1 MNIRRNKHFKP
12 EVSTSSL
19 NDIMFFLLL
28 FFLIVSTLANPNVIK
43 VLLPNSKS
51 AQNLNKQQINL
62 TVTAD
67 KKYFI
72 NQKEVTLSQLGTEL
86 EAQIKGI
93 DSPTVILRFA
103 RDLSVQDL
111 VDVLEIGVRLNLK
124 MVMATQKWSDY
135 GQ

>member
-28 FFLIVSTLANPNVIK
+28 FFLIVSTLSNPNVIK

-72 NQKEVTLSQLGTEL
+72 NQKEIPLQQLETEL
-86 EAQIKGI
+86 QTQIKGI
-93 DSPTVILRFA
+93 ENPTIILRFS

-124 MVMATQKWSDY
+124 MVMATEKV
-135 GQ
+135 

>member
-1 MNIRRNKHFKP
+1 MNIRRNRQFKP

-51 AQNLNKQQINL
+51 AQDINKQQINL

-67 KKYFI
+67 KRYYV
-72 NQKEVTLSQLGTEL
+72 NQKEVQFGQLEQEL
-86 EAQIKGI
+86 I
-93 DSPTVILRFA
+93 DQTRNIESPTIILRFA
-103 RDLSVQDL
+103 KSLNIQDL
-111 VDVLEIGVRLNLK
+111 VDVLEIGVRRNFKL
-124 MVMATQKWSDY
+124 VMATEKVAQ
-135 GQ
+135 

>member
-1 MNIRRNKHFKP
+1 MNIRRNRQFKP

-51 AQNLNKQQINL
+51 AQDLNKQQINL

-67 KKYFI
+67 KRFYV
-72 NQKEVTLSQLGTEL
+72 NQKEVQFGQLEQEL
-86 EAQIKGI
+86 VDQTANIEN
-93 DSPTVILRFA
+93 PTIILRFA
-103 RDLSVQDL
+103 KSLNIQDL
-111 VDVLEIGVRLNLK
+111 VDVLEIGVRRNFKL
-124 MVMATQKWSDY
+124 VMATEKTPAP
-135 GQ
+135 